1 MFLKGVNSPVLGRHF
16 QSLCYDI
23 QKDNCTEFGPV
34 DVFQFKSN
42 SVKPISCIRIRVI
55 IIIIIIII
63 IITTMIII
71 IMIII
76 IIIITNYSTYT
87 LFFLHAT
94 ILCWATALDKE
105 I

>member
-63 IITTMIII
+63 TTMIIII

-76 IIIITNYSTYT
+76 ITIITNYSTYT

-94 ILCWATALDKE
+94 ILCWATALDQE